1 MSGQNSKNNKV
12 ALDIYQV
19 RTRKLEIAEGLF
31 SCPFLSKIG
40 SFCRVSQKY
49 RSLKIHCK
57 NIHDED
63 IALKCIIENCKWS
76 CSPSIRCLTGHRDNL
91 DNHGNIPYN
100 GCENLD
106 ETCVVVPFVLTD
118 FPGDF
123 IDGHSAACVD
133 SKLSLKR
140 FSGKMLKRA
149 ERAAASLKT
158 KKAALDK
165 VFKKKQPS
173 PVKPVVISLSPSN
186 NPKFAAWKKESL
198 AIYSS
203 AMEDCKKSKV
213 IANNVVPA
221 MSSKNCEVTLEE
233 NASPAVG
240 VKRKVE
246 MSSVEKQEESTRPL
260 KKRKSACDFDEQ
272 AIAGPSVSMVPS
284 VVTVEA
290 VPIPSVDVT
299 QPKKVLNKRQLETDL
314 NQMRERGFDKEE
326 FKKLLGEFD
335 LFDVLGSV
343 AGENDVDQ
351 ENLRETLADV
361 AFQMLRGQA
370 TRFSL
375 KNPVLFDK

>member
-1 MSGQNSKNNKV
+1 MSGKNSKNNKV

-31 SCPFLSKIG
+31 SCPFLSKRG
-40 SFCRVSQKY
+40 APCRVSQKY
-49 RSLKIHCK
+49 RSLKNHCK
-57 NIHDED
+57 NMHDEE
-63 IALKCIIENCKWS
+63 IALKCIIGNCKWS
-76 CSPSIRCLTGHRDNL
+76 CSLSIRCLTSHRDNL
-91 DNHGNIPYN
+91 DNHGSVPLN

-106 ETCVVVPFVLTD
+106 GTCLVVPFVLTD

-123 IDGHSAACVD
+123 IDEHSAACVE

-186 NPKFAAWKKESL
+186 NPKFAAWKKDSL
-198 AIYSS
+198 AIYTS
-203 AMEDCKKSKV
+203 AMEDCKESKV

-233 NASPAVG
+233 KASPAVG

-284 VVTVEA
+284 VVPVEA
-290 VPIPSVDVT
+290 VPIPSDVT
-299 QPKKVLNKRQLETDL
+299 QPKKVLNKRQLEIDL
-314 NQMRERGFDKEE
+314 KEMRERGFDKEE

-351 ENLRETLADV
+351 ENMRETLADV